1 MKEEVGKG
9 HISCCRSLILQ
20 LRECRLRKKLV
31 QRLPANKG
39 QCRDLDPGLCHS
51 PVQAP
56 QEEQGRDPA
65 HRGHPSGST
74 VPGRGLTYITHQDI
88 AIILTGKPRLREVK
102 RCAQGHTV
110 SSFQCPDPAR
120 PGQTLFF
127 LLRSAASLLTRQTLP
142 EP

>member
-1 MKEEVGKG
+1 MKYLDPWVPCKVDITVTLVTCGQAAGEKATLGLLPTFPPARPRG
-9 HISCCRSLILQ
+9 HRIALRYLHIS
-20 LRECRLRKKLV
+20 
-31 QRLPANKG
+31 
-39 QCRDLDPGLCHS
+39 
-51 PVQAP
+51 
-56 QEEQGRDPA
+56 
-65 HRGHPSGST
+65 

-102 RCAQGHTV
+102 RRAQGHTV
-110 SSFQCPDPAR
+110 SSFQCPDLAR